1 MKRVISILLLI
12 MLIAQP
18 VSAWWWDSP
27 FISLSPTGT
36 VKTDKTS
43 ALITFSASAS
53 DSDGVKVISL
63 HVDGSEVASKSC
75 GSCAWIIE
83 KKCGWVIEKVQKC
96 GWKAEKICKEKWKCW
111 DEKECGWKKE
121 CQNKWKYKCW
131 YEKECGWDCGWK
143 WDWWS
148 WSWKWKCNWKCWYE
162 KKCGWKKEK
171 VCDWKYKCWY
181 EKKCGWKWDCW
192 NEKKYECWY
201 ENEKK
206 YKCWDEKVYKC
217 NYPSSCS
224 LYKTVSLKPGYHSVK
239 VVAEDANGATSSK
252 TFYLNVIVDKPPS
265 VSISPSSGT
274 YTVNNKDGK
283 WHGKVTVSA
292 SDDIELD
299 WVRVY
304 VDNQLVKD
312 YDCNPWWAFWL
323 DKKNCKFDVD
333 LKLSPGWHTVKAKA
347 MDTGGH
353 AKEATAMLYIKAD
366 NPPSVSLSPPGGTFK
381 AKGAYY
387 KGIFTAKA
395 TDDVGLSSLRMYLD
409 GKLQASKSCSCP
421 WWNPFCND
429 KSCSLSK
436 EMLLSP
442 GTHVIKVV
450 ATDTSGHKAEKQ
462 YTATVQKDNPP
473 TVSLSPPGG
482 TFEVNKDGKYVGK
495 VTAYASDDSAV
506 VSLKMYLD
514 GSLKASSS
522 CKPCWWCSASKSCS
536 ISANLEMG
544 PGKHTVK
551 VVAYDDGNQKAEKTY
566 TFIIKDNPPVVSLS
580 PPGGEFKTDKKV
592 EYITKSFTA
601 TAADDVG
608 VEYIWMYLDGK
619 EVASKS
625 CKPWWCFWSWFCSIP
640 KSCSVSTSLKLT
652 EGKHSINVK
661 AKDTSGHVASKSWN
675 VKVVIDIPPTVGL
688 TPSEGR
694 ITVIK
699 VPYKLEYSAWASD
712 DKGLKSLG
720 VYLDGKKI
728 GYKNCKGTTCKLV
741 GSTYL
746 NEGKHIIRVEAYDT
760 AGHVASKSYTFEI
773 VKADVSVDL
782 SLDDEVPYFAS
793 ELPVTIT
800 IKKPSTNAV
809 IRVFID
815 GKKVLEK
822 SCSESQCSYIVDI
835 PLSGLK
841 NKVGAAKSYE
851 VKVTVDIDGFSI
863 TKTKVIK
870 VKRGSKF
877 IPGSEITVY
886 IKIDKGIGPVTKLE
900 LKYGGKKYKP
910 LYWPKELNDNER
922 KIVEV
927 PFRIK
932 ITKSD
937 YAIVTVCNAAGCD
950 VKKMKIF
957 TGSAV
962 VIPTPT
968 PTPTVTPTPTPTPT
982 PTLTPTPIPSPTPMP
997 SPTPRPTLKPTET
1010 PVPLPKTRPIYVVS
1024 INGLDYFA
1032 GEHKGTVYTFGYYNP
1047 SMGEGALFAD
1057 PVYNGDV
1064 ETAYH
1069 IQQNMPKAGVY
1080 EFNPDNFNDGTTKI
1094 TESPWCSY
1102 YYNKQSGGSYVI
1114 SCS

>member
-1 MKRVISILLLI
+1 MRVISILLLI

-18 VSAWWWDSP
+18 AIAWWNSGP
-27 FISLSPTGT
+27 SISLSPTGT
-36 VKTDKTS
+36 VKTTS
-43 ALITFSASAS
+43 VTFTASAS
-53 DSDGVKVISL
+53 DSDGVKAISL
-63 HVDGSEVASKSC
+63 YVDGSKVASKSC
-75 GSCAWIIE
+75 GSCGWETE
-83 KKCGWVIEKVQKC
+83 KKCGWVTEKVKKC
-96 GWKAEKICKEKWKCW
+96 GWKTEKVCKEKYKCW
-111 DEKECGWKKE
+111 NEKECGWKKE
-121 CQNKWKYKCW
+121 CWNDWKYKCW
-131 YEKECGWDCGWK
+131 NERKCGWK
-143 WDWWS
+143 YECSKPWWCFWCS
-148 WSWKWKCNWKCWYE
+148 EECEWKYKCWYE

-171 VCDWKYKCWY
+171 VCDWKYKCWN

-217 NYPSSCS
+217 SYPSSCS

-252 TFYLNVIVDKPPS
+252 TFYLKVIVDKPPS

-274 YTVNNKDGK
+274 YTVNAKDGK

-304 VDNQLVKD
+304 ADSKLVKD

-387 KGIFTAKA
+387 KGTFTAKA
-395 TDDVGLSSLRMYLD
+395 TDDVGLNSLKMYLD

-421 WWNPFCND
+421 WWNPFCSD
-429 KSCSLSK
+429 ESCSLSK

-462 YTATVQKDNPP
+462 YTAIVKKDNPP

-482 TFEVNKDGKYVGK
+482 AFKVNKDGKYVGK

-506 VSLKMYLD
+506 VSLKIYLD

-522 CKPCWWCSASKSCS
+522 CKPWWCFWCSASKSCS
-536 ISANLEMG
+536 VSAKLEMG

-566 TFIIKDNPPVVSLS
+566 TFVIKDNPPAVSLS

-601 TAADDVG
+601 TATDDVG

-625 CKPWWCFWSWFCSIP
+625 CKPWWCWWCSPP

-652 EGKHSINVK
+652 EGEHSINVK

-675 VKVVIDIPPTVGL
+675 VKVVIDVPPSVGL

-699 VPYKLEYSAWASD
+699 VPYELEYSAWASD
-712 DKGLKSLG
+712 DKGLKSLS

-728 GYKNCKGTTCKLV
+728 GYKNCKGAACKLV
-741 GSTYL
+741 GSAYL
-746 NEGKHIIRVEAYDT
+746 NEGKHVIRVEAYDN
-760 AGHVASKSYTFEI
+760 AGHVVSKSYTFEI

-782 SLDDEVPYFAS
+782 SLDDEVPYFAG

-809 IRVFID
+809 IRVFVD

-822 SCSESQCSYIVDI
+822 SCDGSLCSYIVDI

-851 VKVTVDIDGFSI
+851 VKVAVDIDGLSI

-937 YAIVTVCNAAGCD
+937 YAIVTVCNVAGCD

-957 TGSAV
+957 TGSVV

-982 PTLTPTPIPSPTPMP
+982 LTPTPTPTQTPTPTPTPPPPSPQRIPLYLVESGIGTIPYYIIGEYNGKYYYFGNVDPMTATGAVWSAANP
-997 SPTPRPTLKPTET
+997 VSASPPYDGLAN
-1010 PVPLPKTRPIYVVS
+1010 
-1024 INGLDYFA
+1024 INLRGGLSKF
-1032 GEHKGTVYTFGYYNP
+1032 TQLGYYEWTGSIESGNNAVLRITNP
-1047 SMGEGALFAD
+1047 MYQGYF
-1057 PVYNGDV
+1057 
-1064 ETAYH
+1064 
-1069 IQQNMPKAGVY
+1069 
-1080 EFNPDNFNDGTTKI
+1080 
-1094 TESPWCSY
+1094 
-1102 YYNKQSGGSYVI
+1102 
-1114 SCS
+1114 